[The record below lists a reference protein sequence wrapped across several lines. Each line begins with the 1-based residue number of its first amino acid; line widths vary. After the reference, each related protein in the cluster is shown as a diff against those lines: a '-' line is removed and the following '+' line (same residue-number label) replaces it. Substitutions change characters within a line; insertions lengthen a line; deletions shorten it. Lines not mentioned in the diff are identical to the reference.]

1 MKAKAQRE
9 IFVVH
14 KLEIC
19 VSPEDGVEASD
30 TKYGAFRTATN
41 FIRIPHADP
50 RAADYA
56 HAKGYSQ
63 LWLRLPVSD
72 LMRTEQP
79 SYHDDTPDLIHCQIW
94 CLEKDLKK
102 ALTMLD
108 AAVDKK
114 VKLMLEQMLAVNKA
128 WENRNK

>member
-1 MKAKAQRE
+1 MKAKAERE

-30 TKYGAFRTATN
+30 TKYGAYRTDSN
-41 FIRIPHADP
+41 FIRIPYKDS
-50 RAADYA
+50 RAADYS
-56 HAKGYSQ
+56 HAKGYAQ
-63 LWLRLPVSD
+63 LFLRLPVSE
-72 LMRTEQP
+72 LMVVREP
-79 SYHDDTPDLIHCQIW
+79 SYHDDAPELVHRQIW

-102 ALTMLD
+102 ALVMLD

-114 VKLMLEQMLAVNKA
+114 IKEMLEQMIAVNKA